1 MLLQLLSSFQGRL
14 STQIFTC
21 MAKSVHS
28 RHCLHITSIER
39 TSSLT
44 LPKVI
49 PFCKPAP
56 LLQRRVSSS
65 SQKLQVYVIMISI
78 HIVFFT
84 CLLFILL
91 PQNIIQH
98 GPRNSHYCNLAPRS
112 VSGSEQPFNNVFE
125 RLKGWGINTI

>member
-1 MLLQLLSSFQGRL
+1 MLLQLLSSFQGQL

-28 RHCLHITSIER
+28 GHHLHITSIER
-39 TSSLT
+39 TSSPT
-44 LPKVI
+44 LPNVI

-56 LLQRRVSSS
+56 LLQRQVSLS
-65 SQKLQVYVIMISI
+65 SQNLQVYVIMISI

-98 GPRNSHYCNLAPRS
+98 GPRNSHYCNPAPRS

-125 RLKGWGINTI
+125 